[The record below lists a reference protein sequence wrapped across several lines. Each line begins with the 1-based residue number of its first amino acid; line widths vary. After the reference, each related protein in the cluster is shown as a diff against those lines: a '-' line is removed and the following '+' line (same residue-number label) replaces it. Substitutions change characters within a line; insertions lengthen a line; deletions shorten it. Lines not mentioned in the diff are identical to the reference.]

1 MEVKIYDLNG
11 KIVAERVYYP
21 RDEDGHCEF
30 DLSNEVKGI
39 YFVSIIIDNQVKTRK
54 LIFR

>member
-1 MEVKIYDLNG
+1 MEVKIYDQNG

-21 RDEDGHCEF
+21 RDEDGQYEF